1 MKKVIFLGLL
11 FMGITYLQAQTT
23 PHEPNLAGIRIFTG
37 FSSGGLFDE
46 VGELVVPGIGLDYLH
61 QVKKTPFYVGG
72 SFTYVRFGTEMTRRQ
87 DVLGGVAQSFRIRRN
102 NNMITGAAVARL
114 MHDVG
119 YGLSPFVEGRFGALH
134 TYTRSRIREN
144 RLADPISSGTEQFD
158 WAAFYEVGAGLN
170 YAIPQ
175 TTVKVELSMTYF
187 NTLGELD
194 FLTRRDAV
202 YAADGDLTL
211 NVRRS
216 VFLLWVPQIGV
227 KARF

>member
-1 MKKVIFLGLL
+1 MKKFIFLGLF
-11 FMGITYLQAQTT
+11 FMGILSLQAQTT
-23 PHEPNLAGIRIFTG
+23 QDEPHLAGIRLFTG

-46 VGELVVPGIGLDYLH
+46 VGELVVPGIGLDYLY
-61 QVKKTPFYVGG
+61 QVNKTPFYVGG
-72 SFTYVRFGTEMTRRQ
+72 GFTYARFGTEMTRRQ

-102 NNMITGAAVARL
+102 NNMITGAIIGRL

-119 YGLSPFVEGRFGALH
+119 YGLSPFIEGRFGALH

-144 RLADPISSGTEQFD
+144 RLAEPISSGTEQFD

-175 TTVKVELSMTYF
+175 STVKVELSMTYF

-194 FLTRRDAV
+194 FLTRRDAI
-202 YAADGDLTL
+202 YSPEGDLAL

-216 VFLLWVPQIGV
+216 VFLLWVP
-227 KARF
+227 R